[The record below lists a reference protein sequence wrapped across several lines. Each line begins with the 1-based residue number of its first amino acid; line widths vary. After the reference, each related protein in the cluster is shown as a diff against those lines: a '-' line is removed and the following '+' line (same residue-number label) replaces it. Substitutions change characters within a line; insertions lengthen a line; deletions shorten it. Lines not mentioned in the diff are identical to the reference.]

1 MYCWHKLFT
10 VGEHS
15 KLFQE
20 IESHVFEKELPN
32 NNFSFLGG
40 KPPKKCEKFCEKNK
54 DLCNVIDCPD
64 KPHPG
69 SICYKCEKC
78 NNCER
83 VTTGKFTHFSIP
95 CSDLIIYQKRF
106 VHFSKHIII
115 F

>member
-32 NNFSFLGG
+32 NNISFLGG
-40 KPPKKCEKFCEKNK
+40 KLPKKCEKFCEKSK
-54 DLCNVIDCPD
+54 HLCQSRPRRPE

-69 SICYKCEKC
+69 SLFLKCEKC
-78 NNCER
+78 NNCEPL
-83 VTTGKFTHFSIP
+83 TMGKLTHFSNP
-95 CSDLIIYQKRF
+95 CSDLIIY
-106 VHFSKHIII
+106 
-115 F
+115 